1 MAATKLTNKIILK
14 MLKDRSI
21 DIKKRFKVRKLG
33 LFGSYAV
40 NKAKNR
46 SDIDILVEFD
56 QPTFDNYM
64 DLKFYLEDLFKTK
77 VDLVMMDTLK
87 PAIKSRI
94 LEEVQLVSGI

>member
-64 DLKFYLEDLFKTK
+64 DLKFYLEDLFRTK